1 MGIIFYNRSSQTQP
15 ALFMKRRDL
24 IILLG
29 TTGFGSIIATVLANF
44 NPANAEGNAD
54 LLNSSEISLPEGEPR
69 LRFVSLADTGTG
81 NNGQYAVAK
90 AMTKFYRQDPFP
102 LAILAGDN
110 IYNNGHIERIQA
122 VFERPYQPLLQ
133 QGVKFYAC
141 LGNHDIRTKNGVDE
155 VEYPKFNMQG
165 RYYTF
170 QRSIAQFFALDTN
183 RNADWDNQLEWLD
196 EQLSQ
201 SSAPWKI
208 VFGHHNVYSSGMYG
222 VNQDLVSKLTPLFK
236 HHNVQLYINGHEHHY
251 ERTKPIN
258 GTTYLT
264 CGAGAQ
270 LRLVGESD
278 WTAYSASQLSFAA
291 YDLYADQMLI
301 RGINKNGKLLDR
313 AIIPRNT

>member
-1 MGIIFYNRSSQTQP
+1 
-15 ALFMKRRDL
+15 MKRREL
-24 IILLG
+24 LTLLG
-29 TTGFGSIIATVLANF
+29 ITGIGGIIATQLSHLDQ
-44 NPANAEGNAD
+44 ANAQGSAD
-54 LLNSSEISLPEGEPR
+54 LLGNPELSLPENEPR

-90 AMTKFYRQDPFP
+90 AMTKFYRHSPFP

-110 IYNNGHIERIQA
+110 IYNNGEIEKIEA

-141 LGNHDIRTKNGVDE
+141 LGNHDIRTKNGTKE
-155 VEYPKFNMQG
+155 VKYPLFNMQG

-170 QRSIAQFFALDTN
+170 KRSIVQFFALETN
-183 RNADWDNQLEWLD
+183 RNADWDQQLEWLD

-208 VFGHHNVYSSGMYG
+208 VFGHHNIYSSGNYG
-222 VNQDLVSKLTPLFK
+222 TNQRLVSQLTPLFK

-251 ERTKPIN
+251 ERTQPIN

-264 CGAGAQ
+264 CGAGAK
-270 LRLVGESD
+270 LRPVGQSN
-278 WTAYSASQLSFAA
+278 WTDYATSQLSFAS
-291 YDLYADQMLI
+291 YDVYADQI
-301 RGINKNGKLLDR
+301 AVRGINKDGKIIDR
-313 AIIPRNT
+313 AIIPRNPNSD